1 MFFKRN
7 YNLFAMDRWEKFL
20 IELSDR
26 VIKGEKLGREDA
38 LAILQT
44 PDEYIALLVYLAQK
58 VKNHFHDP
66 NKVELCSII
75 NAKSGACS
83 EDCKFCA
90 QSKFYKTPINV
101 YPLVPKDEIVEGA
114 YRAVEFGANRYC
126 VVLSGRSATPEEVER
141 IKEGVEEI
149 KKAEG
154 LPINVC
160 VSAGTLDEESLLK
173 LKSAG
178 VKRINHNL
186 EASKNFFPKIVSTH
200 TWEERYETI
209 KRIKR
214 VGLSTCCGGIF
225 GMGESDEDR
234 VDLALTYSELEV
246 DSIPLNFLMPIEGT
260 PLEKAPG
267 VEPLEALRII
277 AMFRFTNPR
286 AELRLCGGREQ
297 TLRDFYGMAMLMTN
311 AMMVGGYL
319 TRAGRDIKK
328 DYQLIKDLKLERLEK
343 VLE

>member
-1 MFFKRN
+1 
-7 YNLFAMDRWEKFL
+7 
-20 IELSDR
+20 
-26 VIKGEKLGREDA
+26 
-38 LAILQT
+38 
-44 PDEYIALLVYLAQK
+44 
-58 VKNHFHDP
+58 
-66 NKVELCSII
+66 
-75 NAKSGACS
+75 
-83 EDCKFCA
+83 
-90 QSKFYKTPINV
+90 
-101 YPLVPKDEIVEGA
+101 
-114 YRAVEFGANRYC
+114 
-126 VVLSGRSATPEEVER
+126 
-141 IKEGVEEI
+141 
-149 KKAEG
+149 
-154 LPINVC
+154 
-160 VSAGTLDEESLLK
+160 
-173 LKSAG
+173 
-178 VKRINHNL
+178 L

-225 GMGESDEDR
+225 GMGESHEDR
-234 VDLALTYSELEV
+234 VDLALTYRELEV

-277 AMFRFTNPR
+277 AMFRFTNQK

-328 DYQLIKDLKLERLEK
+328 DYQLIKDLRLERLEK